1 MAILAPK
8 RPRPSRTA
16 RIRPAPQTSSR
27 FDELLRDQSLLLRW
41 MLGIGAVVAL
51 AIVVEAWK
59 APFPYREGDYEADG
73 VAARISFEREDQY
86 NTERARD
93 DKAEDVSPF
102 FTVKPEVIDPLA
114 GHLRQDLDAVVKA
127 EKLEALPPEIRAS
140 LGLTAPEGA
149 DGDMSVAQS
158 EFESLKAAVQ
168 PGAEGEANG
177 IDKVIKAMEPIF
189 AEMKANGVI
198 TVDELKRLGLPT
210 DGDLNIIR
218 PGTTVPERVPG
229 SSVLL
234 GQMVQPTGKIG
245 RALETDAQ
253 LQPIASILRRWLI
266 RKAIVSLRYEDGKTQ
281 EARRQARLS
290 VDTVYNRYLPDNIL
304 VHPRTRINETNKDEL
319 DLLRTE
325 HAQLDA
331 QTTLPQRMARAVTV
345 VLMLVVLTVL
355 NGYYFYRS
363 EKQLFRSAVRLAIYL
378 AAVLVALALARF
390 LSFDPWRGE
399 VIPLIS
405 IVTVMAIAY
414 DQVLAT
420 ITAFSLTALLVLS
433 TTGDLSHFVVLMA
446 VASAAV
452 IPLSAID
459 SRSKLIKIG
468 FLTALVYFIVSVGLG
483 VLERQALDDIWSD
496 TELFKRSILGA
507 GWCLVASYLVAGS
520 LPFVENLFGVVTD
533 VSLLEMTDVSHPL
546 LQELVRRAPG
556 TYNHSMAVATIGET
570 AADAIGANGL
580 LVRVGA
586 YFHDVGKMLKPHYF
600 VENMTEGQRSR
611 HEQLAPA
618 MSTLIIIGHVKDGVD
633 LAREHNLP
641 RRVIDFVEQHHGT
654 TLVEYFYREATRL
667 ADATLDH
674 KSDAEESAFRYPG
687 PKPQSKETGVI
698 MLADAV
704 ESASRTLTEPTPK
717 RIESLVRGI
726 SLKRLLDGQ
735 FDESGLTLN
744 EIRRVEDSLI
754 KSLIGIYH
762 GRIKYPDQ
770 KQE

>member
-8 RPRPSRTA
+8 RPRQSRTA
-16 RIRPAPQTSSR
+16 RMRPAPQTSSR

-41 MLGIGAVVAL
+41 MLGIGTVIAL
-51 AIVVEAWK
+51 ALVVEAWK

-73 VAARISFEREDQY
+73 IAARIGFQREDQY
-86 NTERARD
+86 RTERARD
-93 DKAEDVSPF
+93 DMADDVNPV
-102 FTVKPEVIDPLA
+102 FTMKPETLDPLP
-114 GHLRQDLDAVVKA
+114 GQLRQDLEAVAKA
-127 EKLEALPPEIRAS
+127 ERLDDLPAETRNAL
-140 LGLTAPEGA
+140 GFTVPEGA
-149 DGDMSVAQS
+149 DADVEAMQRD
-158 EFESLKAAVQ
+158 FEALKAAVGV
-168 PGAEGEANG
+168 PADPEGNPVDKLVKSFEAL
-177 IDKVIKAMEPIF
+177 V
-189 AEMKANGVI
+189 AEMKTDGII
-198 TVDELKRLGLPT
+198 TVDELKRNSLRT
-210 DGDLNIIR
+210 DGDLNIVR
-218 PGTTVPERVPG
+218 PGQTIPERVPN
-229 SSVLL
+229 SQVLL
-234 GQMVQPTGKIG
+234 GKILLPEGKIG
-245 RALETDAQ
+245 RQLERDPQ
-253 LQPIASILRRWLI
+253 LKPIAPIVRRWLT
-266 RKAIVSLRYEDGKTQ
+266 RKAVVSLRYESTLTQ
-281 EARRQARLS
+281 EARRRARSS
-290 VDTVYNRYLPDNIL
+290 VETVYNSYLPRDIL
-304 VHPRTRINETNKDEL
+304 VQPRSRITEN
-319 DLLRTE
+319 DLEILRIEYAEIDRRTTV
-325 HAQLDA
+325 AQ
-331 QTTLPQRMARAVTV
+331 RIARAVTV
-345 VLMLVVLTVL
+345 VMMLGVLTVL

-363 EKQLFRSAVRLAIYL
+363 ERQLFGSAVRLGVYL
-378 AAVLVALALARF
+378 AAVLVALALARL
-390 LSFDPWRGE
+390 LSFDPWRAE
-399 VIPLIS
+399 VIPLIAV
-405 IVTVMAIAY
+405 VTVMAIAY

-433 TTGDLSHFVVLMA
+433 TTGDLGHFVVLMA

-468 FLTALVYFIVSVGLG
+468 FLTAFVYFVVSVGLG
-483 VLERQALDDIWSD
+483 FLERQALDDIWTD
-496 TELFKRSILGA
+496 TELFKRSMLGA

-533 VSLLEMTDVSHPL
+533 ISLLEMTDVSHPL

-600 VENMTEGQRSR
+600 VENMTEGQQSR
-611 HEQLAPA
+611 HDQLAPA

-674 KSDAEESAFRYPG
+674 KADAEESAFRYPG
-687 PKPQSKETGVI
+687 PKPRSKETGVI

-770 KQE
+770 KQD

>member
-1 MAILAPK
+1 M
-8 RPRPSRTA
+8 
-16 RIRPAPQTSSR
+16 RPAPQTSSR

-41 MLGIGAVVAL
+41 MLGIGTVLAL
-51 AIVVEAWK
+51 AIVVEAWE

-73 VAARISFEREDQY
+73 VAARIGFEQENQY
-86 NTERARD
+86 ATKRARD
-93 DKAEDVSPF
+93 DKAEDVSPVF
-102 FTVKPEVIDPLA
+102 ISKPEALDVLPGLLRLDLEAAA
-114 GHLRQDLDAVVKA
+114 GK
-127 EKLEALPPEIRAS
+127 EKLSDVPPEAS
-140 LGLTAPEGA
+140 AALGLAVPEGPDAAAVAAAAKAAQA
-149 DGDMSVAQS
+149 D
-158 EFESLKAAVQ
+158 FEALKAALR
-168 PGAEGEANG
+168 PAAEGEENSL
-177 IDKVIKAMEPIF
+177 DKLIKAFEPIV
-189 AEMKANGVI
+189 AEMKTNGVI
-198 TVDELKRLGLPT
+198 TVDELKRNNLRT
-210 DGDLNIIR
+210 DGDFSIVR
-218 PGTTVPERVPG
+218 AGKSVAEKVP
-229 SSVLL
+229 SNQVLL
-234 GQMVQPTGKIG
+234 GQIVLPEGRIG
-245 RALETDAQ
+245 RRLDNDP
-253 LQPIASILRRWLI
+253 LLRPIAPILRRWLI
-266 RKAIVSLRYEDGKTQ
+266 RKAVVSLRYDSTLTQ
-281 EARRQARLS
+281 TARTEARESAEI
-290 VDTVYNRYLPDNIL
+290 VYNKYNPRDIL
-304 VHPRTRINETNKDEL
+304 VPPRSRISKDDL
-319 DLLRTE
+319 DILRTE
-325 HAQLDA
+325 YSQLDSR
-331 QTTLPQRMARAVTV
+331 TTLPQRLARGVTV
-345 VLMLVVLTVL
+345 MLMLGVLTAL

-363 EKQLFRSAVRLAIYL
+363 ERHLFSSAARLAVYL
-378 AAVLVALALARF
+378 GTVLVALALARF
-390 LSFDPWRGE
+390 LSFDPWRAE
-399 VIPLIS
+399 IIPLVAV
-405 IVTVMAIAY
+405 VTILAIAY

-420 ITAFSLTALLVLS
+420 ITAFTLTALLVLS
-433 TTGDLSHFVVLMA
+433 TTGDLGHFVTLMG
-446 VASAAV
+446 VAATAV

-468 FLTALVYFIVSVGLG
+468 FLTALVYLVVSIGLG
-483 VLERQALDDIWSD
+483 VLERQALDDIWTD
-496 TELFKRSILGA
+496 TELWKHSILGA

-520 LPFVENLFGVVTD
+520 LPFVENMFGVVTD
-533 VSLLEMTDVSHPL
+533 ISLLEMTDVSHPL

-674 KSDAEESAFRYPG
+674 KADAEESAFRYPG
-687 PKPQSKETGVI
+687 PKPRSRETGVI